1 MMLMMILFMYNN
13 IAAAGAVDRELWYI
27 EWKIFFP
34 PTATT
39 AGTATA
45 TTTNNN
51 NNNIRCGGRS
61 HHWRWKL
68 KISFCHVWL
77 AMLSLRPALQ
87 LQSSLSWFCLG
98 LVLWSRMRMM
108 TENVSNFS
116 WNPLKKHRLSSSFN
130 DFQRFFIDCL
140 RFSSSFIDF
149 RRFSTIFNDF
159 QRFS

>member
-1 MMLMMILFMYNN
+1 MMMIIIIKCWAGGRCPSCTPPTGRPLAGGKFSSASPFGRLISIIIN
-13 IAAAGAVDRELWYI
+13 IAAAGAVDRELLYI
-27 EWKIFFP
+27 EWEILFP

-51 NNNIRCGGRS
+51 NINNNRCGGRS

-116 WNPLKKHRLSSSFN
+116 
-130 DFQRFFIDCL
+130 
-140 RFSSSFIDF
+140 
-149 RRFSTIFNDF
+149 
-159 QRFS
+159 